1 MEVLEIKGLRKEFG
15 GVIALTEVD
24 VSIESDKI
32 VGIIGPNGSGKTT
45 LFNVIAGLYK
55 PTAGRVL
62 WQGKDI
68 TGHPTYQIARMGLVR
83 TFQQAMSYPGLSVRE
98 NVRIACEHGR
108 SRGVKSNHKWSSAE
122 EILSFVGLAALADE
136 LAGSMPF
143 GNLRRL
149 GIAVS
154 LGANPLLL
162 LLDEP
167 AAGLSDSE
175 TAELT
180 ELILRFPGFLP
191 LSCWWSRTRYWRLAV
206 ASRGYLLQHGQI
218 VASGPIAE
226 LRDNRL
232 MHDSTWGKVAPYS
245 ASCSSSS
252 SSSFSTSM
260 KGGNA
265 DCKRRSKNENEDD
278 RGLAKAC
285 CEMSRR
291 DGAIVAW
298 HEVPGTAP
306 PQKSRPVGTV

>member
-15 GVIALTEVD
+15 GVIALTDVD

-62 WQGKDI
+62 WRGKDI

-83 TFQQAMSYPGLSVRE
+83 TFQQAMSYPGLSDE

-108 SRGVKSNHKWSSAE
+108 SRGVKSNQKWSSPE
-122 EILSFVGLAALADE
+122 ETLYFVGLAALADE

-180 ELILRFPGFLP
+180 ELILRFPGKGIGVCLIDHDMFLMSA
-191 LSCWWSRTRYWRLAV
+191 LCERL
-206 ASRGYLLQHGQI
+206 I
-218 VASGPIAE
+218 VLNFGTKIADGPPERVMNDPKVMEVDLGTE
-226 LRDNRL
+226 L
-232 MHDSTWGKVAPYS
+232 
-245 ASCSSSS
+245 
-252 SSSFSTSM
+252 
-260 KGGNA
+260 
-265 DCKRRSKNENEDD
+265 
-278 RGLAKAC
+278 
-285 CEMSRR
+285 
-291 DGAIVAW
+291 
-298 HEVPGTAP
+298 
-306 PQKSRPVGTV
+306 